1 MINKFPFFQ
10 AWELNDVLFF
20 RQGMQYRDVEYNTAN
35 IALLS
40 INQITDI
47 LYVSDSD
54 RYIKK
59 ERKAN
64 DCLNVIARTDS
75 AELAMPILW
84 YLKFNFTFQLT

>member
-1 MINKFPFFQ
+1 MKNVF
-10 AWELNDVLFF
+10 FF

-59 ERKAN
+59 ERRAN
-64 DCLNVIARTDS
+64 DCLNMIARTDF
-75 AELAMPILW
+75 AELAMPFLW
-84 YLKFNFTFQLT
+84 YPKFNFTFQLT